1 MGGERA
7 GQLVSLDTA
16 WEVSDDVVVRDLDG
30 EAVLLNLASGIYFGL
45 DPVATR
51 VWQLIDEH
59 GNLASVLAAMREEFD
74 APADVLERDV
84 LRLASELAAKGLV
97 VARDGR
103 AGS

>member
-7 GQLVSLDTA
+7 GQPISLDTA
-16 WEVSDDVVVRDLDG
+16 WAVSDDVVVRDLDG
-30 EAVLLNLASGIYFGL
+30 ETVLLNLASGIYFGL
-45 DPVATR
+45 DAVGTR
-51 VWQLIDEH
+51 VWRLIDEH
-59 GNLASVLAAMREEFD
+59 GTLARVLAALREEFD

-97 VARDGR
+97 VARDER